1 MTVKNWMLC
10 GVMVLGLAACSQEAE
25 PDRLAD
31 EAEVAVAQ
39 DSAAGQSEIAA
50 PEAKPEEEEAQA
62 DEVETSQ
69 SPAATPETPAP
80 LSSIPAEF
88 LGVWDA
94 ETGTCSRES
103 DLRLEIS
110 SQEIVFY
117 ESFGQVVTAKRIGE
131 ATVEIALAM
140 QGEGQTWSNTER
152 LTVSGD
158 GQTLTLAPVQGE
170 TASDT
175 IPRKKCPQ

>member
-1 MTVKNWMLC
+1 MIVKNWMLC
-10 GVMVLGLAACSQEAE
+10 GVMVFGLAACSQEAE

-31 EAEVAVAQ
+31 KAEVEVAQ
-39 DSAAGQSEIAA
+39 DTAASQSENAEL
-50 PEAKPEEEEAQA
+50 EAKPQEDKTQA
-62 DEVETSQ
+62 DEAEPSP

-110 SQEIVFY
+110 PQEIVFY
-117 ESFGQVVTAKRIGE
+117 ESFGQVVTVKRIGD

-158 GQTLTLAPVQGE
+158 GQILTLAPVLGE